1 MSLKPGQAVRGSQSG
16 RPIMVLLDLIGRRWS
31 LRVLWE
37 LREAPSSFRSLQ
49 ARCDEV
55 SPSVLN
61 TRLAELREARL
72 VEVSD
77 EGYRLTAQG
86 RALGA
91 KLLKLSAW
99 AEEWAQD
106 MSAPEAAAAAK
117 PRRIRT
123 AAGRGKG

>member
-117 PRRIRT
+117 PKRIRT

>member
-1 MSLKPGQAVRGSQSG
+1 MTAKSGQAVRGSQSG

-86 RALGA
+86 RSLGA

-99 AEEWAQD
+99 ADDWAQEI
-106 MSAPEAAAAAK
+106 SAPEAAAAAK
-117 PRRIRT
+117 PKRIRT
-123 AAGRGKG
+123 AAGQGKG